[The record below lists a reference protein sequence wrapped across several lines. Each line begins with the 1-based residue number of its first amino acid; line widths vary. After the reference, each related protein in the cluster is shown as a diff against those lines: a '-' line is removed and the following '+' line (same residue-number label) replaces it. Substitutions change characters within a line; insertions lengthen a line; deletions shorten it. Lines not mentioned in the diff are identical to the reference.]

1 MNSNPMNV
9 ISPHQDDAAASLS
22 ISLAALSARG
32 ISIRIINCF
41 TVTQFAPFH
50 SASDSTD
57 ISALRR
63 QEDRT
68 FAREL
73 GITDA
78 FVDLGRRDA
87 PLRSLAGIRG
97 IICQDKL
104 DAEDQAEI
112 ISLAKDI
119 RRIACAGPLLLPLAL
134 GNHID
139 HHIALRAGLLARDT
153 TSVALYEDL
162 PYAARRKS
170 SEIESV
176 VASLGKQLELSF
188 SPTVIHFDNALQFK
202 EKCLRI
208 YKSQLTSST
217 IRRLLNYAKLFDN
230 GERIW
235 LTPDLRRTVGD

>member
-1 MNSNPMNV
+1 MNSDPMNV
-9 ISPHQDDAAASLS
+9 ISPHKDDAAASLS

-32 ISIRIINCF
+32 IPIRIINCF

-50 SASDSTD
+50 SAGDSTD
-57 ISALRR
+57 ISALRME
-63 QEDRT
+63 EDCI
-68 FAREL
+68 FAKEL
-73 GITDA
+73 GIADA
-78 FVDLGRRDA
+78 LVDLGRSDA
-87 PLRSLAGIRG
+87 PLRSQAGIRG
-97 IICQDKL
+97 IICQDQL

-119 RRIACAGPLLLPLAL
+119 RRLTYAGPLLLPLAL

-139 HHIALRAGLLARDT
+139 HHIALRAGLLARET
-153 TSVALYEDL
+153 TRIALYEDL
-162 PYAARRKS
+162 PYAASRKS

-176 VASLGKQLELSF
+176 VARIGKELGLEF
-188 SPTVIHFDNALQFK
+188 SPKVIHFDNALQFK

-217 IRRLLNYAKLFDN
+217 ICRLLDYAKLFDC